1 MSEYYTNTIESKL
14 IKNLLSNTP
23 LPICDTV
30 REGDYILSPFIYIN
44 RCNIFKCTKSGRF
57 SEDAEVQVLQHYSFG
72 DYYPKFTES
81 FKSDNL
87 YYDVKTH
94 RQLGNYLRTIR
105 DCFNIDLMP
114 FYNCWGK

>member
-57 SEDAEVQVLQHYSFG
+57 SEDAEVQVLQLSLIHISE
-72 DYYPKFTES
+72 PTRHTCS
-81 FKSDNL
+81 S
-87 YYDVKTH
+87 
-94 RQLGNYLRTIR
+94 R
-105 DCFNIDLMP
+105 MP
-114 FYNCWGK
+114 SSA